1 MVTEID
7 KLKKV
12 IDSLEEQANEVAN
25 FNGVLSSIME
35 LKNELERISKVGMQ
49 ALNEAT
55 SNSNVSKTYLE
66 GYASNF
72 QEIEKRMA
80 AFELSIEKLKNQVHS
95 MDFVSS
101 SQFDTH
107 VKDSNNFFEKNF
119 EALKSNLEQRFSSLK
134 NLVLVS
140 ALIIGS
146 FIGYLAYLA
155 I

>member
-1 MVTEID
+1 MTEID

-140 ALIIGS
+140 TLIIGS

>member
-1 MVTEID
+1 VTEID

-140 ALIIGS
+140 TLIIGS

>member
-55 SNSNVSKTYLE
+55 SNSNFSKTYLE

-107 VKDSNNFFEKNF
+107 VKDSNIFFEKNF

-140 ALIIGS
+140 TLIIGS